1 MHLENG
7 LERCPCHSG
16 KRPKTGEL
24 GQPHVEHKGPKRTAA
39 GQLSLGHSPSP
50 VPTPGPLSGL
60 AQTMPPGAGMPPL
73 PSQWPPGVSSQQVPW
88 AWVQTSWT
96 VTWLPGAAS
105 PRARSRFPGVPFQ
118 FRNLIHELLSSPGRF
133 SELWIMPPSLQRPRR
148 LMMAP
153 FPAAPSLGPAH
164 SRHSVSAAE
173 RCRAA
178 LLRPRNVLRIRLFL
192 A

>member
-16 KRPKTGEL
+16 KCPKSGEL
-24 GQPHVEHKGPKRTAA
+24 GQPHVEHKVPKRTAA
-39 GQLSLGHSPSP
+39 GQLSLGCSLSPA
-50 VPTPGPLSGL
+50 PTPGPLSGL
-60 AQTMPPGAGMPPL
+60 AQTVPPGAGTPRL
-73 PSQWPPGVSSQQVPW
+73 PSPWPPGVSSRQVPR
-88 AWVQTSWT
+88 ARVQTSWT

-105 PRARSRFPGVPFQ
+105 PRASSRFPGVPFQ
-118 FRNLIHELLSSPGRF
+118 FRNLVHGLLSTPG
-133 SELWIMPPSLQRPRR
+133 R

-164 SRHSVSAAE
+164 SRRSVSAAE

-178 LLRPRNVLRIRLFL
+178 LLRPRNVLRICLFL